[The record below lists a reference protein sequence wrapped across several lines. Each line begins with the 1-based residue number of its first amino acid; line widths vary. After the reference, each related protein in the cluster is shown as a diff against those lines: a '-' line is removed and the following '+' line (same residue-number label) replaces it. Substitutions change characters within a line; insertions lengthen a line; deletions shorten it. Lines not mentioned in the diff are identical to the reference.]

1 MNLRKIAP
9 AMLAAVLSI
18 LAVATTARADDAS
31 DPLAQSQK
39 ILEAQLKALGEVLSP
54 ELQQSLSASQQS
66 WTAYRD
72 QQCAFELKFAQ
83 EQGRTR
89 FKESEGREAGCV
101 ARFNQQRLQ
110 QLQQN
115 LNTLMQ
121 MLGRPP
127 SFTDGMNEGDYL
139 PKNCR
144 LTGLPDKF
152 EVHAVGI
159 YAGTE
164 PADVRLGTG
173 NHEAKGAT
181 VVVNKPGVPVVL
193 VLMGYDP
200 VVWHVSWTKDTKIA
214 AVIVGSTYKQ
224 AVLGIDKATP
234 LQVYSNEDHTAC
246 GSFYAYTANQGL
258 TRANDRIKAITGQEM
273 MDLINKPTNG
283 RFIVGPETGID
294 FDRLIDSPERKLE
307 DYGAIEA
314 PSGVRG
320 LDALIGQGKLRHAT
334 KADFDAFIDKASAP
348 YRKLN
353 PTLTVKLP
361 FMPIER
367 SYVVLAPV
375 DLPPGLSGSTS
386 MFFFVPDGVTA
397 PTGANG
403 SFLLMMS
410 TGACLMGGT
419 MPCPG

>member
-1 MNLRKIAP
+1 MNFRTIAP

-18 LAVATTARADDAS
+18 LPAATTARADDAT

-39 ILEAQLKALGEVLSP
+39 ILDAQLKALGEVLSP
-54 ELQQSLSASQQS
+54 ELQQSLATSQQS
-66 WTAYRD
+66 WASYRD
-72 QQCAFELKFAQ
+72 QQCTFELKFAQ

-89 FKESEGREAGCV
+89 IKEANGREAGCV

-110 QLQQN
+110 QLQQH

-121 MLGRPP
+121 MQGRA
-127 SFTDGMNEGDYL
+127 TTIEGMGGGDYL
-139 PKNCR
+139 PKTCR

-152 EVHAVGI
+152 EVHAVGT
-159 YAGTE
+159 YGGDE
-164 PADVRLGTG
+164 PADVKLGTS
-173 NHEAKGAT
+173 NHEANTAT

-193 VLMGYDP
+193 VLMAYDP
-200 VVWHVSWTKDTKIA
+200 VLWHVSWTKDTKVA
-214 AVIVGSTYKQ
+214 AVIVGSYHTQ

-234 LQVYSNEDHTAC
+234 LQFYSYEDRTAC
-246 GSFYAYTANQGL
+246 GHFYAYKANQGL
-258 TRANDRIKAITGQEM
+258 TRANERIKAITGQEM

-283 RFIVGPETGID
+283 RFIVGTEAGID
-294 FDRLIDSPERKLE
+294 FDHLIDSPERKLE
-307 DYGAIEA
+307 DYGAVEA

-320 LDALIGQGKLRHAT
+320 LDALIAQGKLRHAT

-361 FMPIER
+361 HMPIER

-375 DLPPGLSGSTS
+375 DLPPGLSGRTS
-386 MFFFVPDGVTA
+386 MFFFVPDGVAA

-403 SFLLMMS
+403 SFVLMMS

-419 MPCPG
+419 MPCPD